1 MNVFLSGPMR
11 GVDGFNHAA
20 FNLAAKRWRDVGHV
34 VYNPAETDSEMGV
47 SSDSPPSPELV
58 RALIL
63 RGLVRLVEC
72 DALAL
77 LPGWERSRGVGAELG
92 LALALD
98 PPLAIYDAD
107 TMLPIDLAELLNK
120 GGSILHEADELVNG
134 DRREAYGHPFDDY
147 SRTAALW
154 SQVLGHEV
162 SVEQAILCMIC
173 VKLSRECNR
182 HGRDNLV
189 DLAGYAACLDA
200 VHSERARRASCA
212 NK

>member
-20 FNLAAKRWRDVGHV
+20 FNLAAKRWRDAGHT
-34 VYNPAETDSEMGV
+34 VYNPAETDAEMGV
-47 SSDSPPSPELV
+47 LPNVPPSAELV
-58 RALIL
+58 RVLIL
-63 RGLVRLVEC
+63 RGLLRLAEC

-77 LPGWERSRGVGAELG
+77 LPGWEVSRGVGAELG

-98 PPLAIYDAD
+98 PPLAIYDAES
-107 TMLPIDLAELLNK
+107 MQPIDLAERLDAD
-120 GGSILHEADELVNG
+120 GSILREADELVNG

-147 SRTAALW
+147 SRTATLW

-173 VKLSRECNR
+173 VKLSRECNQHR
-182 HGRDNLV
+182 RDNLV

-200 VHSERARRASCA
+200 VHSERKRRASCA
-212 NK
+212 NQ